1 MNAPNDSA
9 TDATDACS
17 SSSASASAQNGAQRA
32 SAPPPITAPPLVTAS
47 ATSPSEDEPSPAADD
62 SDADGLQWNQS
73 PASCFCAARFK
84 LNPMS
89 GYLSAFTPATASCAA
104 VITPSR
110 PRHSVSTSPATSAP
124 NCRYPAVANAT

>member
-9 TDATDACS
+9 TAATDACS

-47 ATSPSEDEPSPAADD
+47 ATSPSSSSSWMSDD
-62 SDADGLQWNQS
+62 SDVSLLWNQS